1 MMSFFFLFYLSA
13 KSPSSLGQLL
23 WNFAMWLKMGVIL
36 KFQGAVRKIVGQQM
50 ACFRTTLDFDVEYL
64 WNGSR
69 YLESENDVI

>member
-1 MMSFFFLFYLSA
+1 
-13 KSPSSLGQLL
+13 
-23 WNFAMWLKMGVIL
+23 MGVIL